1 MMEDFGD
8 KCVDIIQNVLGLGGA
23 QVQFTDDQKKMQG
36 NILDIFCEKHLPE
49 LADFIMASC
58 PERPGDTVGSHRGAK
73 SEVLLAI
80 CELMCSCVQL
90 DPSRKNFLH
99 NNVTEKVLLLT
110 RRKETFLVAA
120 AVRFVSNLLSVHND
134 NVQSYIVEN
143 NTLKPIIDV
152 FAADGHRDNLLSSAV
167 LALLVHIYKVPIF
180 SSFSLSVFRGVPS
193 VHITVL
199 RVQYNAVLAKYVVG
213 TFWDQ
218 LAPFEHLTSIQDFK
232 TTYVGLIE
240 SRRPKSTNEQSDMIQ
255 YGSALDEEKSAEPQN
270 SNVTAART
278 AMKEAEPHSSNVI
291 AAASSGAS
299 STQMEEAE
307 PHSSNVIAASSAC
320 QSKRSGGLVDYED
333 SESDEDCREI
343 DQQEQRKRPR
353 LSPTSEE
360 NKKSSQEQGGEAKEP
375 GEL

>member
-167 LALLVHIYKVPIF
+167 LALLVHIYK
-180 SSFSLSVFRGVPS
+180 
-193 VHITVL
+193 
-199 RVQYNAVLAKYVVG
+199 YNAVLAKYVVG